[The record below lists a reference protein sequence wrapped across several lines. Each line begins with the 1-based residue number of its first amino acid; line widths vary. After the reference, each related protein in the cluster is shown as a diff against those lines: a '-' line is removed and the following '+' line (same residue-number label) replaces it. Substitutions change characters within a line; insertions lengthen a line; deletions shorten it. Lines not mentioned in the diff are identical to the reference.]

1 MTRDV
6 TVKLLKAFGLLLLM
20 IPMGFVPLFVYASAP
35 HPSWGFTT
43 SSTSTATTTFSGRA
57 FDAQVTTTT
66 GILPPVT
73 MTIVDT
79 GQLPPGG
86 GVIDATLL
94 TLPLPGGSAD
104 ALVAT
109 TMGFDSKAQSDAAV
123 ATLSL
128 SNIPAIEGFTISAD
142 FVMAQSIATCAGV
155 SGSSDITNLVI
166 AGVNN
171 GNPIAISGSPD
182 QTITAPGGV
191 TVIINEQIDTSGGGT
206 NSITVNALHIMDSTI
221 GLDIIISSAHSDITC
236 APAGASEAH
245 DFVTG
250 GGWIPVPG
258 GKGTFGFVAGFKDH
272 SFTPSG
278 HLTYIDHPAGA
289 KVQST
294 DVTTYTLDAP
304 NQRTFGGDCNFNGA
318 SGYTYSATVQDN
330 GEPGNGNDMFSISVY
345 DSSANLVYSAPMT
358 LLGGGNIEIH
368 N

>member
-1 MTRDV
+1 MTFRTKV
-6 TVKLLKAFGLLLLM
+6 SIGKTAIALLLLVLM
-20 IPMGFVPLFVYASAP
+20 TMVPLVVYAAAP
-35 HPSWGFTT
+35 RASIGLLT
-43 SSTSTATTTFSGRA
+43 SSTSAATTTFSGRA
-57 FDAQVTTTT
+57 FDAQVSTTVPLPLTT
-66 GILPPVT
+66 
-73 MTIVDT
+73 TIVDT
-79 GQLPPGG
+79 GPLPPGG

-94 TLPLPGGSAD
+94 TLTLPGGSAD
-104 ALVAT
+104 ALVAV
-109 TMGFDSKAQSDAAV
+109 TMGFDSKAQSKAAV
-123 ATLSL
+123 ATLAL
-128 SNIPAIEGFTISAD
+128 TLPVADNPTISAD
-142 FVMAQSIATCAGV
+142 FAMAQSTATCAGV

-166 AGVNN
+166 DGLN
-171 GNPIAISGSPD
+171 GGQPISISTSPN
-182 QTITAPGGV
+182 QTFTTPGGV
-191 TVIINEQIDTSGGGT
+191 TVIVNQQIDDSSGGT
-206 NSITVNALHIMDSTI
+206 NSITVNALHITDSTAGI
-221 GLDIIISSAHSDITC
+221 DIIISSAHSDITC
-236 APAGASEAH
+236 APAGVSGGH

-318 SGYTYSATVQDN
+318 SGFTYSATVQDN
-330 GEPGNGNDMFSISVY
+330 GEPGTGNDMFSISVF
-345 DSSANLVYSAPMT
+345 DSSATLVYSAPMT

>member
-1 MTRDV
+1 
-6 TVKLLKAFGLLLLM
+6 
-20 IPMGFVPLFVYASAP
+20 
-35 HPSWGFTT
+35 
-43 SSTSTATTTFSGRA
+43 
-57 FDAQVTTTT
+57 
-66 GILPPVT
+66 
-73 MTIVDT
+73 
-79 GQLPPGG
+79 
-86 GVIDATLL
+86 
-94 TLPLPGGSAD
+94 
-104 ALVAT
+104 
-109 TMGFDSKAQSDAAV
+109 MGFDSKAQSKAAV
-123 ATLSL
+123 ATVSISSL
-128 SNIPAIEGFTISAD
+128 PAAESFSLSAD
-142 FVMAQSIATCAGV
+142 FVIAQSIATCAGV

-166 AGVNN
+166 DNLN
-171 GNPIAISGSPD
+171 GGQPLTISGTPNQD
-182 QTITAPGGV
+182 VPNPFGLIIT
-191 TVIINEQIDTSGGGT
+191 INEQNNASSGGT
-206 NSITVNALHIMDSTI
+206 NSITVNALHISDPAAGI
-221 GLDIIISSAHSDITC
+221 DIIISSAHSDITC
-236 APAGASEAH
+236 APSGASEAH

-330 GEPGNGNDMFSISVY
+330 GEPGAGNDKLSISVY
-345 DSSANLVYSAPMT
+345 DSSASLVYSAPMT

>member
-1 MTRDV
+1 MAKTAMP
-6 TVKLLKAFGLLLLM
+6 LGLLVLM
-20 IPMGFVPLFVYASAP
+20 TMVPLVYALVPRAST
-35 HPSWGFTT
+35 GLVT

-57 FDAQVTTTT
+57 FDAQVTTSVPL
-66 GILPPVT
+66 LPPIT
-73 MTIVDT
+73 TTIVDT
-79 GQLPPGG
+79 GPLPPGG

-94 TLPLPGGSAD
+94 TLTLPGGSAD
-104 ALVAT
+104 ALVAV
-109 TMGFDSKAQSDAAV
+109 TMGFDSKAQSKAAV
-123 ATLSL
+123 ATLDL
-128 SNIPAIEGFTISAD
+128 TLPVADNPRISVD
-142 FVMAQSIATCAGV
+142 LVMAQSVATCAGV
-155 SGSSDITNLVI
+155 SGSSDITNLVVDGI
-166 AGVNN
+166 NN
-171 GNPIAISGSPD
+171 GQPIAISGTPN
-182 QTITAPGGV
+182 QTFTTPGGV
-191 TVIINEQIDTSGGGT
+191 TVIINEQIDSSSGGT
-206 NSITVNALHIMDSTI
+206 NSITVNALHITDSTAGI
-221 GLDIIISSAHSDITC
+221 DIIISSAHSDITC
-236 APAGASEAH
+236 AANAQSEAH

-278 HLTYIDHPAGA
+278 HLTYIDHAAGA

-330 GEPGNGNDMFSISVY
+330 GEPGTGNDMFSISVY
-345 DSSANLVYSAPMT
+345 DSSANLVYSAPLT